1 VEPVDHPATVR
12 VLLVGPSSYLGR
24 RLLPRL
30 LDDPRVALRVLATSR
45 KVLGEAAGRVPDLV
59 EGDPTDPRVLLR
71 AAEGID
77 VAFYPIGFVAVD
89 AEFDRLSRGFPARF
103 RDACIEAGVRRII
116 YLGARLGTATDAAL
130 PTLGSAGAIL
140 SDRPD
145 LIQTIWFHAEFIL
158 GSGSMLFE
166 ALRHLVQKLPLVPV
180 PRWMETPISAI
191 GVRDVLDY
199 LLCAVHAP
207 LEGSIEV
214 PIGLDPLRFRDMLS
228 ATASAMGLRRVIV
241 PVPVRAERLSPY
253 LLMLLTPFSTRMAGL
268 FIEMMETETE
278 TAAGSS
284 TETARRVF
292 PDVVPAPFEVAV
304 GRAIAAIEQEQVV
317 SRWTD
322 SMGIGF
328 RSNVEEEMAESVFRD
343 VRRESFGAVPP
354 EQVFR
359 AVSSIGGRQGWFR
372 FTPLWRIRALM
383 DKLAGGFGDTVGR
396 RTDTELR
403 VGDLLDVWRV
413 IDFEPNRRLLLA
425 AHMKTFG
432 KAWLEFR
439 IEGDTLVQTA
449 YHYPKGLM
457 GRLYWY
463 SMLPFHAF
471 IFPDMVRGIIRE
483 ATDRS

>member
-1 VEPVDHPATVR
+1 MDPLPKTR

-30 LDDPRVALRVLATSR
+30 LDDPRVSLRVLATNR
-45 KVLGEAAGRVPDLV
+45 KVLGDAAERVPDLL
-59 EGDPTDPRVLLR
+59 EGDPTDPRTLLR

-77 VAFYPIGFVAVD
+77 VAFYPIGFVAAD
-89 AEFDRLSRGFPARF
+89 PEFDRLSRGFPARF

-116 YLGARLGTATDAAL
+116 YLGAGARIATDDS
-130 PTLGSAGAIL
+130 PVTLGSAGTIL
-140 SDRPD
+140 GDRPD
-145 LIQTIWFHAEFIL
+145 LIQTIWFRAEFVI
-158 GSGSMLFE
+158 GSGSLLFE
-166 ALRHLVQKLPLVPV
+166 ALRHLVQKLPVVPA
-180 PRWMETPISAI
+180 PRWMDTPMSAI
-191 GVRDVLDY
+191 GVRDLLDY
-199 LLCAVHAP
+199 LCRAVHVP
-207 LEGSIEV
+207 LDGSVEV
-214 PIGLDPLRFRDMLS
+214 AVGLAPLRFRDML
-228 ATASAMGLRRVIV
+228 AITASAMGLRRAII
-241 PVPVRAERLSPY
+241 PVPIRARWLSPY
-253 LLMLLTPFSTRMAGL
+253 LLMLVSPFSTRLAQRFL
-268 FIEMMETETE
+268 ETVETE
-278 TAAGSS
+278 AGTGAGPT
-284 TETARRVF
+284 TETARRLF
-292 PDVVPAPFEVAV
+292 PEVTPAPFQVAV
-304 GRAIAAIEQEQVV
+304 ARAVDAIEQEQVV

-322 SMGIGF
+322 SMGVGY

-343 VRRESFGAVPP
+343 VRRESFGTVPP

-359 AVSSIGGRQGWFR
+359 AVSSIGGRRGWFR

-383 DKLAGGFGDTVGR
+383 DKLAGGFGDSVGR
-396 RTDTELR
+396 RADTELR

-413 IDFEPNRRLLLA
+413 VDFEPDRRLLLA
-425 AHMKTFG
+425 AHMRTFG

-483 ATDRS
+483 AARQP